1 MTAFNTRSNDLDFD
15 EHEGRSRFAAL
26 SLATH
31 EASILM
37 ILPAALLM
45 FPKRERNGVLLLSA
59 AYCLAVIAGQR
70 FDVASLF
77 SSHLYFDATGI
88 SAWEYLAAQPL
99 LAALGVLV
107 AFKLFWLVG
116 MLAAIGAWRNAERP
130 VATTI
135 LALMLLPLMLVPF
148 AVDTSRFAGFGFFGL
163 LVAVRYAI
171 EHEVLKPKT
180 FMALSVVN
188 LLIPS
193 VYIGV
198 NSGVM
203 LFPGLYRVVYWW
215 MA

>member
-1 MTAFNTRSNDLDFD
+1 MTAFNTRSNDLDLD
-15 EHEGRSRFAAL
+15 EHEGRLRFPLFAA
-26 SLATH
+26 AV
-31 EASILM
+31 
-37 ILPAALLM
+37 
-45 FPKRERNGVLLLSA
+45 GVS
-59 AYCLAVIAGQR
+59 
-70 FDVASLF
+70 
-77 SSHLYFDATGI
+77 
-88 SAWEYLAAQPL
+88 
-99 LAALGVLV
+99 
-107 AFKLFWLVG
+107 
-116 MLAAIGAWRNAERP
+116 